1 MAITNPSNELLQPLC
16 SNDAEMVGFEIKK
29 PPKVSFKQEPGINNK
44 TIKQLQ
50 ISICS
55 CFQEI
60 CGATTDTEHSTVG
73 CWEMMFFFL
82 IRPRNDGFNDFR
94 VGFEKLR
101 KGGWINMMEK
111 MIASKTWDV
120 IDQTGS
126 IQKFVF

>member
-1 MAITNPSNELLQPLC
+1 
-16 SNDAEMVGFEIKK
+16 
-29 PPKVSFKQEPGINNK
+29 
-44 TIKQLQ
+44 
-50 ISICS
+50 
-55 CFQEI
+55 
-60 CGATTDTEHSTVG
+60 
-73 CWEMMFFFL
+73 MMFFFL